1 MCCLLVLN
9 LVSSTPP
16 CIRQPGLRIRVL
28 GVCDRVQV
36 CTQAFVSFLAFELLV
51 NNASSDT
58 LAFSL
63 RLVLPTCRRRSRDSR
78 GLLRRSTLSPSS
90 VPWVLLLHPSS
101 LMPPLTLWLSH
112 FASYTSPRT
121 FPACNRRPFNSPR
134 LLRRFTFD
142 FFFFSL
148 SLLNSLSFHR
158 GKRDLL

>member
-1 MCCLLVLN
+1 VCCLLVLN

-63 RLVLPTCRRRSRDSR
+63 RLV
-78 GLLRRSTLSPSS
+78 
-90 VPWVLLLHPSS
+90 SS
-101 LMPPLTLWLSH
+101 LPAADAPATRAGFSAAPPLAPSPFHGSSSFTLPPHL
-112 FASYTSPRT
+112 
-121 FPACNRRPFNSPR
+121 
-134 LLRRFTFD
+134 
-142 FFFFSL
+142 
-148 SLLNSLSFHR
+148 
-158 GKRDLL
+158 DLLQLSCEPLGHLGVY